1 MAKLNQ
7 MKHISVLNY
16 NENYVCISVA
26 PNKSIRLEPAEG
38 NTPSLTPLTLD
49 EIRYA
54 NNGNVFKTGM
64 LEFQEDVK
72 DELYEELRIDT
83 EKVLTI
89 GEIREILLTPT
100 KNGLLKIL
108 SITSSSDFE
117 RVRGQ
122 FQKLKYEGHRLTL
135 DVANIIERRTKEL
148 FANQTKTS
156 IQIDDAVTVQQ
167 NSRVDELEKQ
177 LEEMKAMMAQ
187 MLQKNQVST
196 QEVNGT
202 QGEQSEDKPSVQK
215 GRPKKTTDK

>member
-72 DELYEELRIDT
+72 DELYDELRIDT

-100 KNGLLKIL
+100 KNGLVKIL

-187 MLQKNQVST
+187 MLQQNQVPT
-196 QEVNGT
+196 QEVNEI
-202 QGEQSEDKPSVQK
+202 QEEQSADKPSVQK